1 LGRLPNTRSLERC
14 RESQARSQRTS
25 TSQLSASSHGTEVA
39 AWANSA
45 NQALGHLWS
54 RANQLQPF
62 RKPTLCMIT
71 STFVAD
77 YSRLAERHQDQP
89 SSPHCLHD
97 RESGGSFAEVRRRV
111 HGSEVDSCSR
121 KGELFFRDKLHA
133 ALPPSIPRPRLR
145 DQSVAQRSS
154 VQQTKLKPSSTVSSW
169 STAPGETDD
178 GTGQRHGTSDLSSVT
193 SSSSGSSKFLG
204 SALRWKSFLDINV
217 DECVV
222 LPSTAAVVCLHF
234 YPDLP
239 IATFGFTF
247 VDL

>member
-1 LGRLPNTRSLERC
+1 LQKFEEEFMVPRLTPA
-14 RESQARSQRTS
+14 REKVSCFFMT
-25 TSQLSASSHGTEVA
+25 
-39 AWANSA
+39 N
-45 NQALGHLWS
+45 
-54 RANQLQPF
+54 
-62 RKPTLCMIT
+62 CM
-71 STFVAD
+71 
-77 YSRLAERHQDQP
+77 R
-89 SSPHCLHD
+89 
-97 RESGGSFAEVRRRV
+97 
-111 HGSEVDSCSR
+111 
-121 KGELFFRDKLHA
+121 

-239 IATFGFTF
+239 KQPSVLRLLICN
-247 VDL
+247 